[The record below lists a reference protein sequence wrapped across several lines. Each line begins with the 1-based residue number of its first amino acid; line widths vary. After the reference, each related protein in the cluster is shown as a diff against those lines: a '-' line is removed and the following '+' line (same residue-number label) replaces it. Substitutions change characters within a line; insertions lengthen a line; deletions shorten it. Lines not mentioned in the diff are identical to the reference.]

1 MSLEAK
7 RTSIPISDNLGWWG
21 SLSGVVSAAKN
32 KSAEVLEFV
41 KRDFDELS
49 STVKNEAS
57 QVVNSTTSV
66 LKEQLSFDQPEST
79 VNTMKRSMSS
89 FLGTVNNVLNPA
101 PDDSDQEAMV
111 MRGNVP
117 VVLSRFQA
125 QLHTLMTCEDTFTV
139 EPSNLE
145 EAQFSAWLEIQE
157 DLLNTD
163 NLKKLMVTH
172 AELHAQYVKLV
183 PSKVNHADFW
193 QRFLFRRALLEDE
206 EAHREAQERR
216 QQREAQEAEHY
227 LRNQEDELSTNKLD
241 ISDEEQTR
249 LLQEYENECKTK
261 SSDEEGT
268 VDSSKSTSPLK
279 LPLKENHYS
288 DGKSPESGN
297 VQPLSD
303 EESETSLILDAKNK
317 LFSFVKTAIDSLDLL
332 ENEYETEESSVSSY
346 EKCPKKGESID
357 NEEVDLSSNLEITI
371 KEKGD
376 MVVLGS
382 SKDRG
387 DNDTTT
393 EDSTAISS
401 SSSSSTTLPDDE
413 WEKLQAGED

>member
-1 MSLEAK
+1 MA
-7 RTSIPISDNLGWWG
+7 DGGGWWG
-21 SLSGVVSAAKN
+21 SLSGVVNAAKN

-41 KRDFDELS
+41 KRDLDELS

-125 QLHTLMTCEDTFTV
+125 QLHTLMTSEETFTA

-145 EAQFSAWLEIQE
+145 AAQFSAWLEIQE
-157 DLLNTD
+157 DLLNSD
-163 NLKKLMVTH
+163 NLKKLMVNH

-183 PSKVNHADFW
+183 PSKVSHADFW

-216 QQREAQEAEHY
+216 LHREAQEAEHY
-227 LRNQEDELSTNKLD
+227 LRNQEDDLSSNKLD
-241 ISDEEQTR
+241 ISDEEQIR
-249 LLQEYENECKTK
+249 LLQEYENEFKTK
-261 SSDEEGT
+261 SSDEEAK
-268 VDSSKSTSPLK
+268 VDGQKSTSPLK

-297 VQPLSD
+297 VQALSD

-332 ENEYETEESSVSSY
+332 ENDNETEESSVSSY
-346 EKCPKKGESID
+346 EKCPKNGEVIE
-357 NEEVDLSSNLEITI
+357 NEEVDMSSNLEITV

-376 MVVLGS
+376 MVVLGK
-382 SKDRG
+382 SKDR
-387 DNDTTT
+387 DENDTGT
-393 EDSTAISS
+393 EDCTPISS
-401 SSSSSTTLPDDE
+401 SSSSSATLPDDE